1 MHSDAHNLTTRQF
14 DILDLL
20 HALDADR
27 HPVLREHLALNL
39 GDITPEACHCRM
51 LRYKR
56 DGLVDILQ
64 ESRHSPAS
72 YEPSELGRRLYRAAL
87 LKMDGVTAPP
97 EIHESLQR
105 ALEAT
110 TLYHLT
116 EPRTMHES
124 RTA

>member
-1 MHSDAHNLTTRQF
+1 MSDNGPKLTSRQF

-20 HALDADR
+20 HTLDADR

-64 ESRHSPAS
+64 DSRHSPAL

-87 LKMDGVTAPP
+87 LEMDGVTAPP
-97 EIHESLQR
+97 PVHPHLQL
-105 ALEAT
+105 AYEAT
-110 TLYHLT
+110 TLYHHT
-116 EPRTMHES
+116 EPK
-124 RTA
+124 AIA